1 MMPGWFELLI
11 LFGVILLFF
20 GASRLP
26 NIAKSMG
33 LSIGKFKEG
42 LEEGKQ
48 NPDSLEDQEM
58 KESSKEESTDS
69 SSENS

>member
-26 NIAKSMG
+26 KIARSMG
-33 LSIGKFKEG
+33 LSVGKFKEG
-42 LEEGKQ
+42 LKEGKQ
-48 NPDSLEDQEM
+48 NPDVFEDPEI
-58 KESSKEESTDS
+58 EEHNEEKT
-69 SSENS
+69 

>member
-26 NIAKSMG
+26 EIARSMG
-33 LSIGKFKEG
+33 LSVGKFKEG
-42 LEEGKQ
+42 LNEGKQ
-48 NPDSLEDQEM
+48 NPETFEDEKLEDENE
-58 KESSKEESTDS
+58 KSS
-69 SSENS
+69 